1 VADRYD
7 IENFYRL
14 HAGSVYGYLFSMC
27 RDQGCAEDLMQE
39 TFIKATRSLG
49 GYRGGSP
56 KAWLFSIARTV
67 FLDEQRRS
75 TRRPTNQLPDELVD
89 RHQSDPVE
97 QDAIERALGS
107 LPERQRTALLLA
119 DRVGLTGSELA
130 KTLGMSEGA
139 ARVLLHRARQGFR
152 VAYEEDSR

>member
-1 VADRYD
+1 VADRNE
-7 IENFYRL
+7 IETFYRL
-14 HAGSVYGYLFSMC
+14 HAGAVYGYLISMC
-27 RDQGCAEDLMQE
+27 RDRGCAEDLMQE
-39 TFIKATRSLG
+39 TFIKATRALG

-75 TRRPTNQLPDELVD
+75 TRRTTSQLSDELVD

-97 QDAIERALGS
+97 QDAIERALAS

-119 DRVGLTGSELA
+119 DRVGLTRAELA
-130 KTLGMSEGA
+130 EALGTSEGA